1 MAIPQDL
8 SHPSPSQ
15 VMEFAAAYAE
25 LLRSLYNHPQFKFLE
40 PPTAAM
46 CKMDAKATPPALIFA
61 SDFVQK
67 TYVEYV
73 IPWLPAGATRKC
85 KILGNPWANAD
96 PDYRWEWEWDAA
108 AGTMKAADGASVEFP
123 RFPDAKAKEM
133 IGDVFSRGFMA
144 KKAILENGT
153 DPKAALMMG
162 GAYDF
167 GQEVRQACEKLD

>member
-1 MAIPQDL
+1 MPIPQDF

-15 VMEFAAAYAE
+15 VMEFAALYAE
-25 LLRSLYNHPQFKFLE
+25 LLRSVFNHPQFKYLE
-40 PPTAAM
+40 PPTATI
-46 CKMDAKATPPALIFA
+46 CKIDTDSTPAPLLYA

-67 TYVEYV
+67 TYIRNV

-85 KILGNPWANAD
+85 KILANPWAFAD

-108 AGTMKAADGASVEFP
+108 TGSMKTADGAVVDFP
-123 RFPDAKAKEM
+123 RFSQANAKEM
-133 IGDVFSRGFMA
+133 LGDLLFRGFMA

-153 DPKAALMMG
+153 DPKATLMMG
-162 GAYDF
+162 GPFDF